1 MNKTVRNSLIVIGI
15 VIAIFIITW
24 IIYDIFKKEPVD
36 ENIINTNLTDENT
49 GLDNFINELFDNVIV
64 NETAENVIANTENNE
79 DIEKKEEIDNASNV
93 SVTSKEERAIEL
105 VEKEWGGSDGVYF
118 LNESIDN
125 QGRYIV
131 SVRDKRTTDS
141 LAFFVV
147 DIDKELVTKR

>member
-36 ENIINTNLTDENT
+36 ANIINTNLTDENT

-79 DIEKKEEIDNASNV
+79 NIEKKEEIDNAGNV
-93 SVTSKEERAIEL
+93 SITSKEERAIEL

-118 LNESIDN
+118 SNESIDN

>member
-36 ENIINTNLTDENT
+36 ANIINTNLTDENT

-118 LNESIDN
+118 SNESIDN

>member
-36 ENIINTNLTDENT
+36 ANIINTNLTDENT